1 MNGFNK
7 YILMQL
13 FIGMVL
19 VTAGLTC
26 IIWLTQSL
34 RLVEMIVNRG
44 ISTGTFLQLNLLLLP
59 NFLTIVLPVALF
71 IVVVF
76 VYSKL
81 ISDRELVVMRASGQ
95 SQVGLSVPAVT
106 LTLGVVACG
115 YALNLFFLPQSYRMF
130 REMQWELLD
139 SYSHVLLQEGA
150 FNELSKNITVYVRE
164 RSSDGQLHGILVYDG
179 RNPDKPVTHLAERGA
194 LVEGKSGSRVVMF
207 NGNRQIVDKGTHQLS
222 ILYFD
227 RYIFEMEGR
236 NENIASRY
244 REARERSVYELFHLE
259 EDPTLDPKDFGKFT
273 IEGHKRLLSPLSSL
287 GYTMIALAFLI
298 SGSFTRRTQSRRI
311 LMASLIAAVYLASML
326 ALENA
331 AAKNLALIP
340 LMYGF
345 SAIPVIGG
353 LYFVMRM
360 PGTKRTGSPQM
371 AA

>member
-13 FIGMVL
+13 FMGMVL
-19 VTAGLTC
+19 VTFGLTA

-34 RLVEMIVNRG
+34 KLVELIVNRG
-44 ISTGTFLQLNLLLLP
+44 ISTGTFAMLNILLLP
-59 NFLTIVLPVALF
+59 NFLTIVLPIALF
-71 IVVVF
+71 IIVIF
-76 VYSKL
+76 VYAKM
-81 ISDRELVVMRASGQ
+81 ISDRELVVMRASGL
-95 SQVGLSVPAVT
+95 SQVGLSVPAIT
-106 LTLGVVACG
+106 LTLGVLVIS

-130 REMQWELLD
+130 REMQWEVRY
-139 SYSHVLLQEGA
+139 SFSHVLLQEGA
-150 FNELSKNITVYVRE
+150 FNEISNNITVYIRE
-164 RSSDGQLHGILVYDG
+164 RANDGQLHGILVHDG
-179 RNPDKPVTHLAERGA
+179 RNADKPETYLAERGA
-194 LVEGKSGSRVVMF
+194 LVNSENGSRVVMF
-207 NGNRQIVDKGTHQLS
+207 NGNRQVVDKETHQLS

-227 RYIFEMEGR
+227 RYILEMETASH
-236 NENIASRY
+236 NITSRY

-259 EDPTLDPKDFGKFT
+259 DDPMLDPNDYGKFT
-273 IEGHKRLLSPLSSL
+273 VEGHKRLLSPIASL

-311 LMASLIAAVYLASML
+311 LMASVTAAVFLTVMM

-345 SAIPVIGG
+345 TVLPIVGG
-353 LYFVMRM
+353 IYFVLHQN
-360 PGTKRTGSPQM
+360 GSKRPTTPQM